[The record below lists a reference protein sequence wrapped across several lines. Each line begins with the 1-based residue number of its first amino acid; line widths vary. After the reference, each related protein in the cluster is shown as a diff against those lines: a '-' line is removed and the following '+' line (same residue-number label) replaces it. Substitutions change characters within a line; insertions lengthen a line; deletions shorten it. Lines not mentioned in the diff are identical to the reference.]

1 MQHKTIIGYTLKHLL
16 GAGGMAEVWYAE
28 NSIGKKAAVKI
39 LKEEFTKMETV
50 LERFKNEA
58 QVMVAL
64 VHPHIRQVYDYG
76 TIDGRPCIVMEY
88 LEGADLSDRLKR
100 GEHFSDAQ
108 LTRWWNNM
116 VDILQYTHQQGVIH
130 RDIKPSNIFITDTGE
145 LRLLDFG
152 IAKIK
157 SSITLTQTGNRMGT
171 LMYMS
176 PEQVRDSKNLDYRS
190 DIYSLAVTFY
200 HLVSGKAPY
209 DSQTDSEFDIQM
221 KIVAEVLDVT
231 ILPVKWRQLLAPL
244 LIKEVEHRG
253 CLVKLGESDISNQE
267 ETIIESKLTQELLP
281 PRTSEKKGRKKILL
295 WGMGFAILLLIM
307 GWLAIL
313 QSGTT
318 NRWYLSDKM
327 GENTEFVDS
336 IPDTATLKPVELN
349 GKWGFFD
356 KDGREVIPL
365 KYDGAESFS
374 EGLARVK
381 LNGKYG
387 FVDKDGREV
396 IPLKYDYAWSF
407 SEGLAY
413 VELNGKYGF
422 VDKDGRE
429 VVPLKYDDV
438 FSFSEGLA
446 RVKLNG
452 EWGFVDKDGRE
463 VVPLKYDDVFSFSE
477 GLARV
482 KLNGEWGFVDKDGRE
497 VVPLKYDDVFS
508 FSEGLA
514 RVKLNGE
521 WGFVDKDGREVVP
534 LKYDDA
540 YCFSEGLAEVKLNG
554 KYGFVDKDGRE
565 VIPLKYDYAW
575 SFSEG
580 LAYVELN
587 GKYGF
592 VDKDGREVIPLKYD
606 GAESFSE
613 GLARVKLNG
622 KYGFVD
628 KDGREV
634 IPLKYDYAWSFS
646 EGLAY
651 VKLNGKYGFV
661 DKDGREVIPLKYD
674 RAWSFSEGLAKV
686 MIDDYEFYIDKE
698 GYCVYGNAPA
708 GHPRK

>member
-1 MQHKTIIGYTLKHLL
+1 MQNKTIIGYTLKRLL

-39 LKEEFTKMETV
+39 LKEEFTKMGTV

-58 QVMVAL
+58 QVMVTL

-76 TIDGRPCIVMEY
+76 TIDDRPCIVMEY

-108 LTRWWNNM
+108 LTQWWNNM
-116 VDILQYTHQQGVIH
+116 VDILHYTHQQGVIH

-190 DIYSLAVTFY
+190 DTYSLAVTFY
-200 HLVSGKAPY
+200 HLISEKAPY

-244 LIKEVEHRG
+244 LIKEVDSRG
-253 CLVKLGESDISNQE
+253 CLVKLGESEISNQE
-267 ETIIESKLTQELLP
+267 ETIIIEPTPTPNPMPIP
-281 PRTSEKKGRKKILL
+281 PFTEKKGRKKKLL

-307 GWLAIL
+307 GWLAIPD
-313 QSGTT
+313 S
-318 NRWYLSDKM
+318 LSW
-327 GENTEFVDS
+327 S
-336 IPDTATLKPVELN
+336 ATLKPVLLN
-349 GKWGFFD
+349 GKWGFVD

-365 KYDGAESFS
+365 KYDFAGDFS
-374 EGLARVK
+374 EGLARVE
-381 LNGKYG
+381 LNEKYG

-396 IPLKYDYAWSF
+396 IPLKYDYAREF
-407 SEGLAY
+407 SEGLAR
-413 VELNGKYGF
+413 VCLNEKYGF

-429 VVPLKYDDV
+429 VI
-438 FSFSEGLA
+438 
-446 RVKLNG
+446 
-452 EWGFVDKDGRE
+452 
-463 VVPLKYDDVFSFSE
+463 
-477 GLARV
+477 
-482 KLNGEWGFVDKDGRE
+482 
-497 VVPLKYDDVFS
+497 
-508 FSEGLA
+508 
-514 RVKLNGE
+514 
-521 WGFVDKDGREVVP
+521 P

-540 YCFSEGLAEVKLNG
+540 GDFSEGLAGVKLNE

-565 VIPLKYDYAW
+565 VIPLKYDYAGDFFEGLAGVKLNEKYGFVDKAGREFIPLKYDCAGG
-575 SFSEG
+575 FSEG
-580 LAYVELN
+580 LAWVNLN

-592 VDKDGREVIPLKYD
+592 VDKAGREVIPLKYD
-606 GAESFSE
+606 EAG
-613 GLARVKLNG
+613 G
-622 KYGFVD
+622 
-628 KDGREV
+628 
-634 IPLKYDYAWSFS
+634 FS

-651 VKLNGKYGFV
+651 VKLNEKYGFV
-661 DKDGREVIPLKYD
+661 DKAGREVIPLKYD
-674 RAWSFSEGLAKV
+674 NANSFSEGLAWV
-686 MIDDYEFYIDKE
+686 YLNNQGFYVDKE

-708 GHPRK
+708 GHPKR

>member
-1 MQHKTIIGYTLKHLL
+1 MQNKTIIGYTLFRLL

-39 LKEEFTKMETV
+39 LKEEFTKMGTV

-58 QVMVAL
+58 QVMVTL

-76 TIDGRPCIVMEY
+76 TIDDRPCIVMEY
-88 LEGADLSDRLKR
+88 LEGADLSDRLRR

-108 LTRWWNNM
+108 LTQWWNNM
-116 VDILQYTHQQGVIH
+116 VDILHYTHQQGVIH

-190 DIYSLAVTFY
+190 DTYSLAVTFY
-200 HLVSGKAPY
+200 HLISGKAPY

-231 ILPVKWRQLLAPL
+231 VLPVKWRQLLAPL
-244 LIKEVEHRG
+244 LIKEVDCRG
-253 CLVKLGESDISNQE
+253 CLVKLGETEIPNQE
-267 ETIIESKLTQELLP
+267 ETIIIEPTPTPKLMPSP
-281 PRTSEKKGRKKILL
+281 PFTEKKGRKKKLL

-336 IPDTATLKPVELN
+336 IPDTATLRPVALN
-349 GKWGFFD
+349 GKCGFVD

-365 KYDGAESFS
+365 KYDDAGKFS
-374 EGLARVK
+374 EGLAWVE
-381 LNGKYG
+381 LNEKYG

-396 IPLKYDYAWSF
+396 IPLKYDYAGSFSEGLSRVELNKKWGFVDKDGREVIPLKYDDTWDF

-413 VELNGKYGF
+413 VKLNKKQGFVDKDGREVVPLKYDDAGGFYEGLAVVKLNKKRGFVDKDGREVIPLKYDYAGSFSEGLAWVELNKKRSFVDKDGREVFPLKYDYAGDFSEGLAYVKLNEKYGF

-429 VVPLKYDDV
+429 VVPLKYDDAW
-438 FSFSEGLA
+438 SFSEGLA
-446 RVKLNG
+446 VVKLN
-452 EWGFVDKDGRE
+452 E
-463 VVPLKYDDVFSFSE
+463 
-477 GLARV
+477 
-482 KLNGEWGFVDKDGRE
+482 
-497 VVPLKYDDVFS
+497 
-508 FSEGLA
+508 
-514 RVKLNGE
+514 
-521 WGFVDKDGREVVP
+521 
-534 LKYDDA
+534 
-540 YCFSEGLAEVKLNG
+540 

-565 VIPLKYDYAW
+565 VIPLKYD
-575 SFSEG
+575 
-580 LAYVELN
+580 
-587 GKYGF
+587 
-592 VDKDGREVIPLKYD
+592 D
-606 GAESFSE
+606 
-613 GLARVKLNG
+613 ARG
-622 KYGFVD
+622 
-628 KDGREV
+628 
-634 IPLKYDYAWSFS
+634 FS

-651 VKLNGKYGFV
+651 VKLNNQ
-661 DKDGREVIPLKYD
+661 
-674 RAWSFSEGLAKV
+674 
-686 MIDDYEFYIDKE
+686 EFYVDKE

-708 GHPRK
+708 GHPKR

>member
-1 MQHKTIIGYTLKHLL
+1 MQNKTIIGYTLKRLL

-39 LKEEFTKMETV
+39 LKEEFTKMGTV

-58 QVMVAL
+58 QVMVTL

-76 TIDGRPCIVMEY
+76 TIDDRPCIVMEY

-108 LTRWWNNM
+108 LTQWWNNM
-116 VDILQYTHQQGVIH
+116 VDILHYTHQQGVIH

-190 DIYSLAVTFY
+190 DTYSLAVTFY
-200 HLVSGKAPY
+200 HLISGKAPY

-231 ILPVKWRQLLAPL
+231 VLPVKWRQLLAPL
-244 LIKEVEHRG
+244 LIKEVDCRG
-253 CLVKLGESDISNQE
+253 CLVKLGESEIPNQE
-267 ETIIESKLTQELLP
+267 ETIIIEPTPTPNPMPIP
-281 PRTSEKKGRKKILL
+281 PFTEKKGRKKKLL

-307 GWLAIL
+307 GRLAIL

-318 NRWYLSDKM
+318 NRWFLSDKM
-327 GENTEFVDS
+327 GENTEMGKDTAFVDS

-349 GKWGFFD
+349 GKWGFVDKDGREVIPPKYDDAESFSEGLARVELNKKYGFVDKDGSEVIPLKYDYAETFSEGLAGVKLNGKCGFVD

-365 KYDGAESFS
+365 KYDNAESFS
-374 EGLARVK
+374 EGLSRVK
-381 LNGKYG
+381 LNEKYG

-396 IPLKYDYAWSF
+396 IPLKYDYAGSF
-407 SEGLAY
+407 SEGLSR
-413 VELNGKYGF
+413 VELNEKWGFIDKDERKVIPLKYDYAWRFSEGLAMVELNEKRGF

-429 VVPLKYDDV
+429 VIPLKYDYTEI
-438 FSFSEGLA
+438 FSEGLA

-452 EWGFVDKDGRE
+452 KCGFVDKDGRE
-463 VVPLKYDDVFSFSE
+463 VIPLKYGDAWNFYE
-477 GLARV
+477 GLAWV
-482 KLNGEWGFVDKDGRE
+482 ELNQKCGFVDKDGRE
-497 VVPLKYDDVFS
+497 VIPLKYDHAGN

-514 RVKLNGE
+514 WVELNE
-521 WGFVDKDGREVVP
+521 
-534 LKYDDA
+534 
-540 YCFSEGLAEVKLNG
+540 

-565 VIPLKYDYAW
+565 VIPLKYDYA
-575 SFSEG
+575 
-580 LAYVELN
+580 
-587 GKYGF
+587 
-592 VDKDGREVIPLKYD
+592 DT
-606 GAESFSE
+606 FSE
-613 GLARVKLNG
+613 GLARVKLNNQ
-622 KYGFVD
+622 GF
-628 KDGREV
+628 
-634 IPLKYDYAWSFS
+634 
-646 EGLAY
+646 Y
-651 VKLNGKYGFV
+651 V
-661 DKDGREVIPLKYD
+661 
-674 RAWSFSEGLAKV
+674 
-686 MIDDYEFYIDKE
+686 DKE

-708 GHPRK
+708 GHPKR